1 MHGPALTPLI
11 GIAVLL
17 LASCTESS
25 EPEFRPTFQQ
35 GPCPDDV
42 THVVLT
48 PVTCGFL
55 TVPENRSEPGGGHHQ
70 ALRHPD
76 RAPRR

>member
-1 MHGPALTPLI
+1 MRGSHVTTFLGAAL
-11 GIAVLL
+11 LL

-55 TVPENRSEPGGGHHQ
+55 TVLENRSEPGGDTIR
-70 ALRHPD
+70 LFVTRI
-76 RAPRR
+76 

>member
-1 MHGPALTPLI
+1 MRGSQVTTFLGAAL
-11 GIAVLL
+11 LL

-25 EPEFRPTFQQ
+25 EPGFRPTFQQ

-48 PVTCGFL
+48 PVTVGSL
-55 TVPENRSEPGGGHHQ
+55 PSWRTDRSPGRHHQ

-76 RAPRR
+76 RAPGR